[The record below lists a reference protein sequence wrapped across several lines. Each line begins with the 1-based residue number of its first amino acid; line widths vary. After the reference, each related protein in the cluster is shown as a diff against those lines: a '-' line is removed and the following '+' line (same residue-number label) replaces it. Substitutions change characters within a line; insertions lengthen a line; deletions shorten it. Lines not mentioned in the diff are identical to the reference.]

1 VLQSP
6 NAERLIFRRKGIE
19 KRAIIADQCSLKPV
33 TGIAR
38 EFGARRHRPPHNYSI
53 VVPTA
58 SENCVPCRKKDFL
71 QHYRGV

>member
-6 NAERLIFRRKGIE
+6 NAERLIFREKT

-38 EFGARRHRPPHNYSI
+38 ELGARRHRPPHNYSI

-58 SENCVPCRKKDFL
+58 RRIVSHAAKRLL